1 LTTEEVQEADPTWSP
16 DGNTLAFGHSGFG
29 SNLTRIELFDVK
41 THQISQLPGSLRLLS
56 ALGVVLGAIGWVGGG
71 DRARARDVEVANLAA
86 HSAEANAALVRGD
99 IGTYLALI
107 EHANDYTLMAPFG
120 GSPTRG
126 FDASPAHRAAM
137 ARFFKSGTLHQ
148 EVVTTYDSGDLIA
161 LVTIETGLVSTRH
174 ASLSS

>member
-1 LTTEEVQEADPTWSP
+1 MVAGREYACLW
-16 DGNTLAFGHSGFG
+16 HSGFG

-120 GSPTRG
+120 GLTHRLHIGQRWLDSS
-126 FDASPAHRAAM
+126 SPARCTK
-137 ARFFKSGTLHQ
+137 RS
-148 EVVTTYDSGDLIA
+148 
-161 LVTIETGLVSTRH
+161 
-174 ASLSS
+174 